1 MAFVWEVKI
10 IPTEFLSS
18 QCFLK
23 FSELHWWILKSMK
36 RPQFFWITW
45 KKLLH
50 NRILCEQ
57 HRTMMKKSRS
67 KSPSP
72 SRLSPSSNIHCKPE
86 RKVEQVVKAECNV
99 EHGVAEI
106 NSQLCS
112 AMLTMVLNEEV
123 AREFQNRSQAY
134 LKQSILVR
142 LSFRLEMRL
151 ANIFGR
157 KLSTFA
163 FKLNF

>member
-1 MAFVWEVKI
+1 
-10 IPTEFLSS
+10 
-18 QCFLK
+18 
-23 FSELHWWILKSMK
+23 
-36 RPQFFWITW
+36 
-45 KKLLH
+45 
-50 NRILCEQ
+50 
-57 HRTMMKKSRS
+57 MMKKSRS